1 MLSQNKKY
9 FSSSS
14 NEGSSP
20 ENNSKKKRLT
30 NFEKKQFS
38 LPKELQEMLI
48 GLLLGDVYA
57 QKRGVNT
64 NLFFEQGIKNKNYL
78 FHLFDLFKNYC
89 RSEPKISERLP
100 DKRTGKVYTRVLFTT
115 YSLPCFNELQSMFY
129 PKGKKIVPLNIEEL
143 LTPLGLAYWI
153 CDDGTYCKKHKYIR
167 LATNSFT
174 LQEVELLL
182 GVLRTKFNLD
192 CYIVEDRSGYV
203 TTITARSVLDLQ
215 PILKPI
221 MPISMMHKIGL

>member
-1 MLSQNKKY
+1 MGPHSKDVLSIIVCGMLSQNKKY

-89 RSEPKISERLP
+89 RSEPKISERIA
-100 DKRTGKVYTRVLFTT
+100 DKRSGKIYTRVQFATNAL
-115 YSLPCFNELQSMFY
+115 SCFNELYHTFY
-129 PKGKKIVPLNIEEL
+129 PKGKKIVP
-143 LTPLGLAYWI
+143 
-153 CDDGTYCKKHKYIR
+153 
-167 LATNSFT
+167 
-174 LQEVELLL
+174 
-182 GVLRTKFNLD
+182 
-192 CYIVEDRSGYV
+192 
-203 TTITARSVLDLQ
+203 
-215 PILKPI
+215 
-221 MPISMMHKIGL
+221 